1 MKLIGMLIG
10 VIFFA
15 PIFIAGF
22 WWISLPLYYLLLG
35 AEFWSM
41 KRFDKELKKLS
52 KLLKI
57 IIVQVF
63 LPFTPI
69 LFYPFMPGRTQTGEP
84 LGLNEK
90 AYLAICIGII
100 LSLLGFVIFG
110 LTRRKLAR
118 EIQKR
123 VEQGGPGNP
132 PQGVGSPDP

>member
-1 MKLIGMLIG
+1 MKLIGILIG
-10 VIFFA
+10 LIYFA
-15 PIFIAGF
+15 PIYIAGI
-22 WWISLPLYYLLLG
+22 WWITLPLYYLLLG

-52 KLLKI
+52 KLFKI
-57 IIVQVF
+57 LIVQVF

-69 LFYPFMPGRTQTGEP
+69 ILYPFMPGRTHTGEP

-100 LSLLGFVIFG
+100 LSLLGLVIFG

-118 EIQKR
+118 EIKR
-123 VEQGGPGNP
+123 VEQGVPGYRRQSA
-132 PQGVGSPDP
+132 PQPEP

>member
-1 MKLIGMLIG
+1 MKLIGILIG
-10 VIFFA
+10 LILFA
-15 PIFIAGF
+15 PIYIAGF

-52 KLLKI
+52 KLFKI
-57 IIVQVF
+57 LIVQAF

-69 LFYPFMPGRTQTGEP
+69 ILYPFMSGRTQTGEP

-118 EIQKR
+118 EIKR
-123 VEQGGPGNP
+123 VEQGVPGYRRQSA
-132 PQGVGSPDP
+132 PQPEP